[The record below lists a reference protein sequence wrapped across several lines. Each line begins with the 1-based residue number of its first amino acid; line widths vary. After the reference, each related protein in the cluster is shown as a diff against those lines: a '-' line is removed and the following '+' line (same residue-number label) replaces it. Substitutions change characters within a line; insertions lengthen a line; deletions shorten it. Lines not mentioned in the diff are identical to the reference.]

1 MNDRGD
7 SPGDICKARIQ
18 SGESCGN
25 LNNGG
30 NAEPAFKEIMRILVV
45 EDEKNLA
52 RVLKQGLEEN
62 SFAVDISYDGEDGL
76 YMAETF
82 PFDAVI
88 LDIMLPKMDGI
99 EVLRRLRRKEVHVP
113 VLMLTAK
120 GEVEDRVMGLNTGAD
135 DYLPKPFD
143 FSELLARLRS
153 VIRRNKGGV
162 SSVMNISDL
171 EINMNSQ
178 TVKRAEREI
187 GLSATEYRI
196 LEYLAL
202 NRDRVISRT
211 ELIEHVYD
219 TGHDLDSNV
228 INVYINYLR
237 NKVDKDFGTQLIHT
251 VRGSGYIMKE
261 DG

>member
-1 MNDRGD
+1 
-7 SPGDICKARIQ
+7 
-18 SGESCGN
+18 
-25 LNNGG
+25 
-30 NAEPAFKEIMRILVV
+30 MRILVV

-62 SFAVDISYDGEDGL
+62 SFAVDISYDGEEGL

-99 EVLRRLRRKEVHVP
+99 EVLRRLREKEVPVP

-120 GEVEDRVMGLNTGAD
+120 GEIEDRVRGLNTGAD

-143 FSELLARLRS
+143 FSELLARLRA

-162 SSVMNISDL
+162 SSIININDL
-171 EINMNSQ
+171 EIDMNSQ
-178 TVKRAEREI
+178 TVKRAGREI
-187 GLSATEYRI
+187 GLSATEFRI

-202 NRDRVISRT
+202 NRERVISRT

-237 NKVDKDFGTQLIHT
+237 NKIDKDFGTQLIHT
-251 VRGSGYIMKE
+251 VRGSGYIIKE